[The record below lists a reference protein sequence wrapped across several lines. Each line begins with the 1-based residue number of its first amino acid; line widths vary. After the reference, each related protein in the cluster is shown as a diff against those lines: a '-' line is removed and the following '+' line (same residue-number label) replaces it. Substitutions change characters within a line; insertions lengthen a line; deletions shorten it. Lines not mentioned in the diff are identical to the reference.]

1 MREQVKF
8 DLTELLESDD
18 LTPEILAE
26 AAAVVHAAV
35 RRKDNTAVR
44 ALGEQLDQRGG
55 SDLMQ
60 AVHRQFTGWLRHA
73 ARIVDMLWNG
83 IGAWRG

>member
-8 DLTELLESDD
+8 DLTELLESND
-18 LTPEILAE
+18 LTPEILSE
-26 AAAVVHAAV
+26 AASMVHAAV

-44 ALGEQLDQRGG
+44 ALGEQLDRRGG
-55 SDLMQ
+55 FDLMQ
-60 AVHRQFTGWLRHA
+60 AVHRQFTARLRHS
-73 ARIVDMLWNG
+73 ARVVDMLWNG

>member
-1 MREQVKF
+1 MREPAKV
-8 DLTELLESDD
+8 DLSELLASDE

-26 AAAVVHAAV
+26 AAALVHAAV

-55 SDLMQ
+55 FALMQ
-60 AVHRQFTGWLRHA
+60 AVHRQLTGRLRHS
-73 ARIVDMLWNG
+73 ARVVDMLWSG
-83 IGAWRG
+83 IGVWRG